1 MSRSGGAVTESGD
14 FRFCVYRLVVC
25 LCQAVAAEYGFLVAP
40 GLDGRSDLAARRFA
54 DAIHRGIPH
63 FAGFGL
69 CHVPGA
75 LRQIRHGT
83 CPDLADLGHYRSS
96 TA

>member
-1 MSRSGGAVTESGD
+1 MR
-14 FRFCVYRLVVC
+14 RFYVHRLVVC
-25 LCQAVAAEYGFLVAP
+25 LLPVVAAEW
-40 GLDGRSDLAARRFA
+40 GLIALALGRSDLAGRRLA

-75 LRQIRHGT
+75 LRQIRRGA
-83 CPDLADLGHYRSS
+83 CRDLADLGHYRSS
-96 TA
+96 AA